1 MDERTTEACGDC
13 STGRVTEAR
22 SFEPLDD
29 DPLERRPADIRP
41 PKTFA
46 EAGAAL
52 EAIDDTMDAIE
63 VAVDTRRRAGRD
75 ASELV
80 GLMQRWAARRAMIQ
94 YDHER
99 FPGDDPRAN
108 AKLKLQNDALS
119 RELAAVRGQIAT
131 LSAGVLSSSA
141 SEGLRERYARSLH
154 ETLALVIH
162 AVGEMVAS
170 GAPLTPLAAQSLQ
183 QAHATLSPKMLARW
197 RSEVL
202 PTKYAHANASAPV
215 NGATGQPMALD
226 DIDRAIRA
234 WASETEQRRRGL

>member
-1 MDERTTEACGDC
+1 MDDRDTSCKSDTLPDVLGTADV
-13 STGRVTEAR
+13 SPRLH
-22 SFEPLDD
+22 PIDD

-52 EAIDDTMDAIE
+52 EVIDDTMDAIDMRKRE
-63 VAVDTRRRAGRD
+63 GRD
-75 ASELV
+75 PSALI
-80 GLMQRWAARRAMIQ
+80 GLMQRWAARRTMIQ

-99 FPGDDPRAN
+99 FPADDPRAN
-108 AKLKLQNDALS
+108 AKLILQNDALS
-119 RELAAVRGQIAT
+119 RELAAARGKLAA
-131 LSAGVLSSSA
+131 LSAGVVPESPS
-141 SEGLRERYARSLH
+141 SEGLREKYARCLH

-197 RSEVL
+197 RSDAL
-202 PTKYAHANASAPV
+202 PTKYLHANANAAT
-215 NGATGQPMALD
+215 NGATGQPVSLD
-226 DIDRAIRA
+226 DIDRVIRA
-234 WASETEQRRRGL
+234 WVSDIERRRRAL